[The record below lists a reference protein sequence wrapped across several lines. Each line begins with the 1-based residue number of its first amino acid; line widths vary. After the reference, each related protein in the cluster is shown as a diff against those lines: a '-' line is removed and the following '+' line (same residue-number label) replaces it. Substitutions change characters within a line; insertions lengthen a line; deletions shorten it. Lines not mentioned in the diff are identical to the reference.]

1 MAETSS
7 AAAAEL
13 IDSVGWS
20 LQYKEYLDQLNQRAE
35 EQARELTPQEQEE
48 RQKIQEKRLHNIFS
62 REVKRVKLNVEG
74 HTHTNTEFLLNE
86 FDFTEVHTIADACQ
100 QAQKGVSNIE
110 SLGIVEEAD
119 ILVDTVDD
127 PEELAMTINV
137 KEVDRRRSMEIG
149 FEHNSINEL
158 CGNVGLKFKNVLGN
172 AETLTATASLG
183 KGAGFTSSPSTSFN
197 FEFFKPRAFSSKATL
212 SYNLF
217 RNRRDRSLKS
227 SCLVDAKGADA
238 TYTTPD
244 KTHAFTYGIE
254 FREMLPMDRDSNEQ
268 GYKGASGAIM
278 GECNEPSLKSS
289 IRYAF
294 VHDKRDNRVIPT
306 MGHALSASAELAGL
320 GGDAQFVK
328 MEGAASYHKAILD
341 KCTVNM
347 GIRGGLIAPLGKYS
361 KLFSDNKTRIC
372 DRVLCGGDLISR
384 GYKYGIGPRQ
394 EHDYLDSDLTVSA
407 GISATGAITDT
418 PLYWHGFL
426 TATGG
431 SIGSNL
437 VNKCLRKTR
446 VSLGASVVLPI
457 GGGRLELGLMH
468 PLTAVDGD
476 QINRMFWGFGM
487 EFL

>member
-20 LQYKEYLDQLNQRAE
+20 LQYKEYFDQLNQRAE
-35 EQARELTPQEQEE
+35 EEARELTPQEQEE
-48 RQKIQEKRLHNIFS
+48 RQKIQESRLHNIFS

-74 HTHTNTEFLLNE
+74 NTHTNTEFLHNE
-86 FDFTEVHTIADACQ
+86 FDFSKVYTIADACQ
-100 QAQKGVSNIE
+100 QAQKGVSSIE

-137 KEVDRRRSMEIG
+137 KEIERRSSMEIG
-149 FEHNSINEL
+149 VEHNSINEL

-183 KGAGFTSSPSTSFN
+183 KGADFISSPSSSFN
-197 FEFFKPRAFSSKATL
+197 LEFFKPRAFGSKATL

-217 RNRRDRSLKS
+217 RNGRDRSLKS
-227 SCLVDAKGADA
+227 SCFVDAKGADA
-238 TYTTPD
+238 TYTTTD
-244 KTHAFTYGIE
+244 KNHAFSYGIE
-254 FREMLPMDRDSNEQ
+254 FREVVPKDRVKPEPEYE
-268 GYKGASGAIM
+268 GPSGAIM

-289 IRYAF
+289 IRYSF

-306 MGHALSASAELAGL
+306 MGHAFSASAELAGL

-328 MEGAASYHKAILD
+328 MEGAASYHTAILD

-347 GIRGGLIAPLGKYS
+347 GIRGGLIAPLGKYFNW
-361 KLFSDNKTRIC
+361 FSDKKTRIC

-384 GYKYGIGPRQ
+384 GYKNGIGPRDKD
-394 EHDYLDSDLTVSA
+394 DYLDSDLSISA

-431 SIGSNL
+431 SLGSNL
-437 VNKCLRKTR
+437 LRDCLHKSR

-457 GGGRLELGLMH
+457 GGGRLELGVMQ
-468 PLTAVDGD
+468 PLGNVSGD
-476 QINRMFWGFGM
+476 QFNRMFWGFGM